1 MPPNVCSS
9 MEDLDALLSDARDGG
24 RSAAELKAM
33 QDLLSRRL
41 GVLLGDLESLPEGS
55 PERRSLEREV
65 AALRQQVQVL
75 REEASITQFVEESA
89 VATLKMGQFLEG

>member
-1 MPPNVCSS
+1 
-9 MEDLDALLSDARDGG
+9 MEDLNALLSEARDGG
-24 RSAAELKAM
+24 HSAAELRAM

-41 GVLLGDLESLPEGS
+41 GALLLDLGSLPEGS

-65 AALRQQVQVL
+65 TALRQQVQVL

-89 VATLKMGQFLEG
+89 VAALRMGQLLEG